1 MALKPTLSLT
11 VLSNCPHCRG
21 TSGRCRGSTVSDS
34 SHSLGF
40 PCTMASAA
48 EGTAGGA
55 GGGGNLGLVPCP
67 PQYLSQP
74 GAQQLTRRW
83 NRTLTMN
90 VPPSVLQVD
99 LDFHEAPGVL
109 DSNTVWGAPS
119 LLIKL
124 DCARKAGLGLSDLR
138 LTERERQSRPP
149 AVKMV
154 KQQKPFLK

>member
-48 EGTAGGA
+48 EETAGGA

-99 LDFHEAPGVL
+99 LMKPPVFWIQTQFGGPPPCSSNLTVPGKQAWGCL
-109 DSNTVWGAPS
+109 ISDSQSGRDNPGCQ
-119 LLIKL
+119 LLKW
-124 DCARKAGLGLSDLR
+124 LSSKNL
-138 LTERERQSRPP
+138 P
-149 AVKMV
+149 
-154 KQQKPFLK
+154 